1 MKVLTLN
8 THSWLEENQLEK
20 CKMIAQEIVTGD
32 YDIIALQEV
41 NQTIAAQTI
50 VPDGLYCPTDTL
62 VEIKEDNFALRL
74 VEELQ
79 LLDCDYYWS
88 WTYSH
93 VGYDIYH
100 EGNALLSKQPII
112 AKEYLASQATD
123 VWDHITRKNLSGV
136 TEADGQIVQV
146 VSCHFSWWQDGKFAY
161 EWQQTEAF
169 LAERADTLLILG
181 DFNNDAASSG
191 HQLVLDSSLQLQD
204 SFLTATETIGE
215 ASVVKAIDGWQDNR
229 EALRID
235 YVFASN
241 DLQATEYEVVFDG
254 TRTPIVSDH
263 FGIKVVFASK
273 TDPN

>member
-123 VWDHITRKNLSGV
+123 VWDHTTRKNLSGV

>member
-20 CKMIAQEIVTGD
+20 CKMIAQEIATGD

-41 NQTIAAQTI
+41 NQTNAAQTI

-123 VWDHITRKNLSGV
+123 VWDHTTRKNLSGV

-181 DFNNDAASSG
+181 DFNNDATSSG

-204 SFLTATETIGE
+204 SFLTAAETIGE

-273 TDPN
+273 TEPN

>member
-8 THSWLEENQLEK
+8 THSGLEEDQLEK
-20 CKMIAQEIVTGD
+20 CKMIAKEIATGD

-123 VWDHITRKNLSGV
+123 VWDHTTRKNLSGV

-273 TDPN
+273 TEPN

>member
-20 CKMIAQEIVTGD
+20 CKMIAQEIATGD
-32 YDIIALQEV
+32 YDIIALQEA

-123 VWDHITRKNLSGV
+123 VWDHTTRKNLSGV

-273 TDPN
+273 TEPN

>member
-8 THSWLEENQLEK
+8 THSWLEESQLEK
-20 CKMIAQEIVTGD
+20 CKMIAKEIATGD

-123 VWDHITRKNLSGV
+123 VWDHTTRKNLSGV

-273 TDPN
+273 TEPN

>member
-20 CKMIAQEIVTGD
+20 CKMIAQEIATGD

-50 VPDGLYCPTDTL
+50 VPDGLYCPTDTQ

-123 VWDHITRKNLSGV
+123 VWDHTTRKNLSGV

-273 TDPN
+273 TEPN

>member
-20 CKMIAQEIVTGD
+20 CKMIAQEIATGD

-112 AKEYLASQATD
+112 AKEYLASQATE
-123 VWDHITRKNLSGV
+123 VWDHTTRKNLSGV

-146 VSCHFSWWQDGKFAY
+146 ISCHFSWWQDGKFAY

-204 SFLTATETIGE
+204 SFLTAAETIGE

-235 YVFASN
+235 YVFTSK

-273 TDPN
+273 TEPN

>member
-20 CKMIAQEIVTGD
+20 CKMIAQEIATGD

-100 EGNALLSKQPII
+100 EGNTLLSKQPII

-123 VWDHITRKNLSGV
+123 VWDHTTRKNLSGV

-191 HQLVLDSSLQLQD
+191 QQLVLDSSLQLQD
-204 SFLTATETIGE
+204 SFLTAAETIGE

-273 TDPN
+273 TEPN

>member
-20 CKMIAQEIVTGD
+20 CKMIAQEIATGD

-123 VWDHITRKNLSGV
+123 VWDHTTRKNLSGV

-204 SFLTATETIGE
+204 SFLTAAETIGE
-215 ASVVKAIDGWQDNR
+215 ASVVKAIDGWQGNR

-235 YVFASN
+235 YVFTSK

-273 TDPN
+273 TEPN

>member
-20 CKMIAQEIVTGD
+20 CKMIAQEIATGD

-41 NQTIAAQTI
+41 NQTIAAQAI

-100 EGNALLSKQPII
+100 EGNTLLSKQPII

-123 VWDHITRKNLSGV
+123 VWDHTTRKNLSG
-136 TEADGQIVQV
+136 
-146 VSCHFSWWQDGKFAY
+146 Y
-161 EWQQTEAF
+161 
-169 LAERADTLLILG
+169 LI
-181 DFNNDAASSG
+181 
-191 HQLVLDSSLQLQD
+191 
-204 SFLTATETIGE
+204 
-215 ASVVKAIDGWQDNR
+215 
-229 EALRID
+229 
-235 YVFASN
+235 
-241 DLQATEYEVVFDG
+241 
-254 TRTPIVSDH
+254 
-263 FGIKVVFASK
+263 
-273 TDPN
+273 DPR

>member
-20 CKMIAQEIVTGD
+20 CKMIAQEIATGD

-41 NQTIAAQTI
+41 NQTIAAQAI

-100 EGNALLSKQPII
+100 EGNTLLSKQPII

-123 VWDHITRKNLSGV
+123 VWDHTTRKNLSGV

-146 VSCHFSWWQDGKFAY
+146 ISCHFSWWQDGKFAY

-273 TDPN
+273 TEPN

>member
-20 CKMIAQEIVTGD
+20 CKMIAKEIATGD

-123 VWDHITRKNLSGV
+123 VWDHTTRKNLSGV

-169 LAERADTLLILG
+169 LAERADTLLILR

-191 HQLVLDSSLQLQD
+191 HQLFLDSSLQLQD

-273 TDPN
+273 TEPN

>member
-8 THSWLEENQLEK
+8 THSWLEENQLKK
-20 CKMIAQEIVTGD
+20 CKMIAQEIATGD

-123 VWDHITRKNLSGV
+123 VWDHTTRKNLSGV

-273 TDPN
+273 TEPN

>member
-1 MKVLTLN
+1 M
-8 THSWLEENQLEK
+8 
-20 CKMIAQEIVTGD
+20 
-32 YDIIALQEV
+32 QEV

-123 VWDHITRKNLSGV
+123 VWDHTTRKNLSGV
-136 TEADGQIVQV
+136 TEVDGQIVQV

-204 SFLTATETIGE
+204 SFLTAALTTGE

-235 YVFASN
+235 YVFASK

-263 FGIKVVFASK
+263 FGIKVVFSSK
-273 TDPN
+273 TEPN

>member
-20 CKMIAQEIVTGD
+20 CKMIVQEIATGD

-123 VWDHITRKNLSGV
+123 VWDHTTRKNLSGV

-191 HQLVLDSSLQLQD
+191 HQLVLDRSLQLQD

-273 TDPN
+273 TEPN

>member
-20 CKMIAQEIVTGD
+20 CKMIAQEIATGD

-123 VWDHITRKNLSGV
+123 VWDHTTRKNLSGV
-136 TEADGQIVQV
+136 TEADGQIVQA

-181 DFNNDAASSG
+181 DFNNDATSSG

-204 SFLTATETIGE
+204 SFLTAAETIGE

-273 TDPN
+273 TEPN

>member
-20 CKMIAQEIVTGD
+20 CKMIAQEIATGD

-112 AKEYLASQATD
+112 AKEYLASQDTD
-123 VWDHITRKNLSGV
+123 VWDHTTRKNLSGV

-273 TDPN
+273 TEPN

>member
-20 CKMIAQEIVTGD
+20 CKMIAQEIATGD

-62 VEIKEDNFALRL
+62 VEIKEDNFALCL

-123 VWDHITRKNLSGV
+123 VWDHTTRKNLSGV

-235 YVFASN
+235 YVFASK

>member
-20 CKMIAQEIVTGD
+20 CKMIAQEIATGD

-123 VWDHITRKNLSGV
+123 VWDHTTRKNLSGV

-146 VSCHFSWWQDGKFAY
+146 ISCHFSWWQDGKFAY

-204 SFLTATETIGE
+204 SFLTAAETIGE
-215 ASVVKAIDGWQDNR
+215 ASVVKAIDGWQDNQ

-235 YVFASN
+235 YVFTSK

-273 TDPN
+273 TEPN

>member
-20 CKMIAQEIVTGD
+20 CKMIVQEIATGD

-123 VWDHITRKNLSGV
+123 VWDHTTRKNLSGV

-273 TDPN
+273 TEPN

>member
-20 CKMIAQEIVTGD
+20 CKMIAQEIATGD

-123 VWDHITRKNLSGV
+123 VWDHTTRKNLSGV

-181 DFNNDAASSG
+181 DLNNDAASSG

-273 TDPN
+273 TEPN

>member
-20 CKMIAQEIVTGD
+20 CKMIAQEIATGD

-50 VPDGLYCPTDTL
+50 VPDGFYCPTDTL

-123 VWDHITRKNLSGV
+123 VWDHTTRKNLSGV

-273 TDPN
+273 TEPN